1 MGPPKEVS
9 PRRRKTR
16 KTAQG
21 LRSSRGRG
29 AGGCFTET
37 PELPHQV
44 IGTLVGGV
52 RVVLICRLLFHL
64 GNDDRPVRRAL
75 GPFLGGLQRNELELA
90 RHAYNGAPSTAAPI
104 ELLLGHMDLLDL
116 VLHDELIGH
125 IAGAAVD
132 HGLLDDLFGL
142 GLTLLA
148 RGLLLT
154 LQIQLTVALGLL
166 RTGTLYGR
174 SGILHL
180 LRGILG
186 GLL

>member
-37 PELPHQV
+37 TELPHQV
-44 IGTLVGGV
+44 IGNLVGGV

-75 GPFLGGLQRNELELA
+75 GHLLGGLQRNDLELA
-90 RHAYNGAPSTAAPI
+90 RQADNGEPATTEPI
-104 ELLLGHMDLLDL
+104 ELLLG
-116 VLHDELIGH
+116 
-125 IAGAAVD
+125 
-132 HGLLDDLFGL
+132 
-142 GLTLLA
+142 
-148 RGLLLT
+148 
-154 LQIQLTVALGLL
+154 
-166 RTGTLYGR
+166 
-174 SGILHL
+174 
-180 LRGILG
+180 
-186 GLL
+186 